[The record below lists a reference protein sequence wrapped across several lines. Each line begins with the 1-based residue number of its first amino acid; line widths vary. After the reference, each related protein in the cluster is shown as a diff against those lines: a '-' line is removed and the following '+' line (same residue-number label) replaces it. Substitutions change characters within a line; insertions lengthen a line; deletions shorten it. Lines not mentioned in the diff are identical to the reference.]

1 MYLVTYHS
9 LCVHEAL
16 GLWELPPFR
25 HYKRCHIQTSQSRIK
40 ENIKLQTHT
49 DLKTL
54 CCKFVILCFT
64 LLAILR
70 QGRLDTLNCD
80 MLFVNFMER
89 KFSAENYVDL
99 KFS

>member
-1 MYLVTYHS
+1 MSYTDFTVKNQRKYQ
-9 LCVHEAL
+9 V
-16 GLWELPPFR
+16 
-25 HYKRCHIQTSQSRIK
+25 ID
-40 ENIKLQTHT
+40 T

-80 MLFVNFMER
+80 MLFVNFMEP